1 MIDRARGI
9 GWFADPRGKPGLFHY
24 GRELVD
30 FTLSVGFVR
39 SNPATELAI
48 EAAKSVPIPTSGDGI
63 TVSSIC
69 SSTFCV

>member
-1 MIDRARGI
+1 MIDRARGK

-30 FTLSVGFVR
+30 FVLSVALVQAR
-39 SNPATELAI
+39 PATELAI

-63 TVSSIC
+63 TVSMLP
-69 SSTFCV
+69 